1 MIARIENFRLI
12 FPVNDSQTALET
24 HTRECQ
30 PFYIEIIGDVCI
42 GTLVLGISPPIRIQ
56 TGIFGKITI
65 RRFFS
70 LIKGSRQ
77 LFLEN
82 QGFVAILQIKA
93 N

>member
-42 GTLVLGISPPIRIQ
+42 GTLVLGID
-56 TGIFGKITI
+56 TA
-65 RRFFS
+65 
-70 LIKGSRQ
+70 
-77 LFLEN
+77 
-82 QGFVAILQIKA
+82 FVNGL
-93 N
+93 